1 MSLLLKLSIALLAM
15 VLHVAALNA
24 ATSDDKAIAADS
36 DRQITEQ
43 IRTALYKNPALASND
58 ISVQTKDGVVYLHG
72 LVDTNVQR
80 AAVKELV
87 QGLAGV
93 KRIVDSLELR
103 NDVR

>member
-24 ATSDDKAIAADS
+24 ATNDDKPAPDS
-36 DRQITEQ
+36 DHQITEQ
-43 IRTALYKNPALASND
+43 IRDALYRNPSLASND

-80 AAVKELV
+80 VAVEEIVK
-87 QGLAGV
+87 GFAGV
-93 KRIVDSLELR
+93 KRVVDSLELR